1 MIRAERFNLIT
12 NLANEMDIITLD
24 ELAERLQVSVATVRR
39 DVDELCSQGIVEKTR
54 GGIIFCNKKT
64 DSEPSLQLLQSSEHG
79 RKKAHRT
86 GCIPL
91 HRAEFLLYVR
101 LRLHGS

>member
-24 ELAERLQVSVATVRR
+24 ELADRLQVSVATVRR

-54 GGIIFCNKKT
+54 GGSSSVT
-64 DSEPSLQLLQSSEHG
+64 GRRMPSLPDSFETSCIQK
-79 RKKAHRT
+79 RKSA
-86 GCIPL
+86 
-91 HRAEFLLYVR
+91 
-101 LRLHGS
+101 LRRQHSAI